1 MEEIKKISA
10 VLTLKSDEFNKSISD
25 VNKELK
31 LAQAEVQNSDAKLRV
46 YGKSMDTLQTKHDT
60 LQNKINSLKDKTNLY
75 TESINKSNEKLIKN
89 REDLDN
95 LAKKKDE
102 LNKKYNEAIKL
113 YGKESEQAKVLKVDL
128 DNLKNQYKEKENQI
142 RNNINTINTHNEKL
156 IKTETELVKTQGELK
171 NTSKELE
178 GLYGRFEIAGKSTE
192 ELSSKFKDV
201 GSKLNNAGNN
211 ILKFTAPLAVLGA
224 GAIKVGVDFESA
236 MSNVSAISGATGEE
250 LEKLS
255 EKAKEMGANTSKSA
269 TESADA
275 MSYMALAGWDS
286 TQIISG
292 IEPVLRLAEAGN
304 LDLAR
309 ASDLVTDSMSALGL
323 EVSELPQFLD
333 KVAKSSATSNT
344 SIDQLM
350 EAFLIVGGKANSLG
364 VDLDELSTV
373 LGVMAN
379 RGIKGAEAGRGLS
392 AILTNLT
399 APTGQAK
406 EALADLGLTAFD
418 KQGNFIGLENVIKN
432 LSRSTE
438 NLTQEEKNLYLS
450 QIAGKEHAKTLN
462 AIMASL
468 TEEYE
473 GLKQGINSADGALSK
488 MANTMQDNTK
498 GGFTK
503 LKSQLEGLGI
513 QFSEHLL
520 PHINRLIEGLS
531 KLLDW
536 FGGLDEGTQKTI
548 VNMGLLAIGLGGTLK
563 AVGGLSQ
570 GIGGIIGI
578 IGKVVPV
585 INSLTGGIGALTGGA
600 IASGGAIT
608 GVGTALMG
616 ALAPIAPFVLAVGG
630 IAVAGYAVNKCLSQE
645 VIPTVD
651 LFADKIEYINTGFN
665 SYGITYQTVVTT
677 ISESTKTAVGAYME
691 LDAQATN
698 TLMSMTY
705 GYSEVS
711 RISSESLNEMS
722 ASFFENILAVGEGSE
737 ELKEKLI
744 AEFNSALNGV
754 NVTTGEGLNEVVT
767 MFAQQYFEVE
777 EVTEDMKNQ
786 VIEMFNLT
794 KLETTSTTQTLGDEL
809 VSIFSEMGNKIN
821 IEMSTKREEDLVSLR
836 DFLENSKLITQEEYT
851 TMVEQTNTAYDTKK
865 QTVENIQNQIK
876 EILTRAKDEHRV
888 LTEEEVLSIA
898 ELQSKMKENAI
909 KILSQNEVE
918 ANVILERMKAND
930 ARVTAEKA
938 GEHIKKLNEQRDG
951 AIKAAEEEYNKVLA
965 SIVRMRDETGVVT
978 SEQADK
984 MIEEATRQK
993 DETIKKAE
1001 ETREGAVNTILGMN
1015 EDLKDS
1021 VNSTTGEIM
1030 TWWDKLKNWWDGWF
1044 PSKKTFETETIE
1056 VTVQRTVYENSGGN
1070 VQANALG
1077 TNYFQGGL
1085 TKINERGFELVE
1097 LPRGSKIFNND
1108 ASERYINRAVEE
1120 LISKFNNNSQPQT
1133 INIYSPRPLNAYEV
1147 SKQLKRQQRELLL
1160 GRYI

>member
-10 VLTLKSDEFNKSISD
+10 ILTLKSDEFNKSISD

-31 LAQAEVQNSDAKLRV
+31 LAQAEVQNSDAKLKV

-60 LQNKINSLKDKTNLY
+60 LQSKINSLKDKTNLY
-75 TESINKSNEKLIKN
+75 TESINKNNEKLIKN

-102 LNKKYNEAIKL
+102 LNKKYNETIKL
-113 YGKESEQAKVLKVDL
+113 YGKESEQARSLKGDL
-128 DNLKNQYKEKENQI
+128 DNLKNEYREKENQI
-142 RNNINTINTHNEKL
+142 KNNINTINNHNEKL
-156 IKTETELVKTQGELK
+156 VKTETELVKTQAELK
-171 NTSKELE
+171 NTSKELDD
-178 GLYGRFEIAGKSTE
+178 LSKRFTIAGKSSE
-192 ELSSKFKDV
+192 EISTKFKDV
-201 GSKLNNAGNN
+201 GSKLNDVGNN

-224 GAIKVGVDFESA
+224 GALKVGVDFESA

-250 LEKLS
+250 LEKLG

-364 VDLDELSTV
+364 VNLDELSTV

-399 APTGQAK
+399 APTGQAEK
-406 EALADLGLTAFD
+406 ALEALGLTAFD
-418 KQGNFIGLENVIKN
+418 GQGNFIGLENVIKN

-473 GLKQGINSADGALSK
+473 GLKSGINSADGALEK
-488 MANTMQDNTK
+488 MASTMQDNTK
-498 GGFTK
+498 GGLTK

-513 QFSEHLL
+513 QFAEHLL
-520 PHINRLIEGLS
+520 PHVNRLIDGVS

-536 FGGLDEGTQKTI
+536 FANLGEGTQKTI
-548 VNMGLLAIGLGGTLK
+548 VNIGLLSFGIGGLLK
-563 AVGGLSQ
+563 VAGGLSS
-570 GIGGIIGI
+570 GIGSIIGLV
-578 IGKVVPV
+578 GKLTPLLGG
-585 INSLTGGIGALTGGA
+585 LTGGVGLFSGS
-600 IASGGAIT
+600 IAGI
-608 GVGTALMG
+608 GTAFLG
-616 ALAPIAPFVLAVGG
+616 ALAPIAPFALAIGG
-630 IAVAGYAVNKCLSQE
+630 VAVAGYAVNKCLSQD

-651 LFADKIEYINTGFN
+651 LFANKIEYINTGFTG
-665 SYGITYQTVVTT
+665 YGATYQTVTTT
-677 ISESTKTAVGAYME
+677 ISDATKTAVSAYME
-691 LDAQATN
+691 LDTQATN
-698 TLMSMTY
+698 TLMSMSY

-744 AEFNSALNGV
+744 AEFNSALNGI
-754 NVTTGEGLNEVVT
+754 NVTTGEGLDEVVT

-777 EVTEDMKNQ
+777 AVTEDMKNQ

-794 KLETTSTTQTLGDEL
+794 KLETTSTTQTLGEEL

-821 IEMSTKREEDLVSLR
+821 TEMSTKREEDLASLK

-865 QTVENIQNQIK
+865 QTVEDIQNQIK
-876 EILTRAKDEHRV
+876 EILTRAKDEHRA

-909 KILSQNEVE
+909 RILSQNEVE

-930 ARVTAEKA
+930 ARVTAEQA

-978 SEQADK
+978 SEQANK

-1001 ETREGAVNTILGMN
+1001 ETRESAVNTILGMN

-1056 VTVQRTVYENSGGN
+1056 VTVQRTVYESSGGN

-1108 ASERYINRAVEE
+1108 ASERYIQRAVEE
-1120 LISKFNNNSQPQT
+1120 LVSKFNNNNQAQT
-1133 INIYSPRPLNAYEV
+1133 INIYSPRPLNAYEI

>member
-10 VLTLKSDEFNKSISD
+10 VLTLKSDKFNKSISD

-31 LAQAEVQNSDAKLRV
+31 LVQAEVQNSDTKLKV

-75 TESINKSNEKLIKN
+75 TERINKNNEKLIKN

-95 LAKKKDE
+95 LSKKKDE

-113 YGKESEQAKVLKVDL
+113 YGKESDQARSLKGDL
-128 DNLKNQYKEKENQI
+128 DNLKNEYREKENQI
-142 RNNINTINTHNEKL
+142 KNNINTINNHNEKL
-156 IKTETELVKTQGELK
+156 VKTETELVKTQSELK
-171 NTSKELE
+171 NTSKELDD
-178 GLYGRFEIAGKSTE
+178 LSKRFTIAGKSSE
-192 ELSSKFKDV
+192 EISTKFKDV
-201 GSKLNNAGNN
+201 GSKLNDVGNN

-224 GAIKVGVDFESA
+224 GALKVGVDFESA

-250 LEKLS
+250 LEKLG

-399 APTGQAK
+399 APTGQAEK
-406 EALADLGLTAFD
+406 ALGALGLTAFD
-418 KQGNFIGLENVIKN
+418 GQGNFIGLENVIKN

-473 GLKQGINSADGALSK
+473 GLKSGINSADGALEK

-498 GGFTK
+498 GGLTK
-503 LKSQLEGLGI
+503 LKSQIEGLGI
-513 QFSEHLL
+513 QFAEHLL
-520 PHINRLIEGLS
+520 PHVNRLIDGVS

-536 FGGLDEGTQKTI
+536 FANLGEGTQKTI
-548 VNMGLLAIGLGGTLK
+548 VNIGLLS
-563 AVGGLSQ
+563 V
-570 GIGGIIGI
+570 GIGGLLKVAGSLSSGIGSIIGLV
-578 IGKVVPV
+578 GKLTPLLGG
-585 INSLTGGIGALTGGA
+585 LTGGVGLFSGS
-600 IASGGAIT
+600 IAGI
-608 GVGTALMG
+608 GTAFLG
-616 ALAPIAPFVLAVGG
+616 ALAPIAPFALAIGG
-630 IAVAGYAVNKCLSQE
+630 VAVAGYAVNKCLSQD

-651 LFADKIEYINTGFN
+651 LFANKIEYINTGFTG
-665 SYGITYQTVVTT
+665 YGATYQTVTTT
-677 ISESTKTAVGAYME
+677 ISDATKTAVSAYME
-691 LDAQATN
+691 LDTQATN
-698 TLMSMTY
+698 TLMSMSY

-744 AEFNSALNGV
+744 AEFNSALNGI
-754 NVTTGEGLNEVVT
+754 NVTTGEGLDEVVT

-777 EVTEDMKNQ
+777 AVTEDMKNQ
-786 VIEMFNLT
+786 VIEMFNLI
-794 KLETTSTTQTLGDEL
+794 KLETTSTTQTLGEEL

-821 IEMSTKREEDLVSLR
+821 TEMSTKREEDLASLK

-865 QTVENIQNQIK
+865 QTVEDIQNQIK
-876 EILTRAKDEHRV
+876 EILTRAKNEHRA
-888 LTEEEVLSIA
+888 LTEKEVLSIA

-909 KILSQNEVE
+909 RILSQNEVE

-930 ARVTAEKA
+930 ARVTAEQA

-978 SEQADK
+978 AEQADK

-1001 ETREGAVNTILGMN
+1001 ETRESAVNTILGMN
-1015 EDLKDS
+1015 EYLKDS

-1030 TWWDKLKNWWDGWF
+1030 TW
-1044 PSKKTFETETIE
+1044 
-1056 VTVQRTVYENSGGN
+1056 
-1070 VQANALG
+1070 
-1077 TNYFQGGL
+1077 
-1085 TKINERGFELVE
+1085 
-1097 LPRGSKIFNND
+1097 
-1108 ASERYINRAVEE
+1108 
-1120 LISKFNNNSQPQT
+1120 
-1133 INIYSPRPLNAYEV
+1133 
-1147 SKQLKRQQRELLL
+1147 
-1160 GRYI
+1160 

>member
-1 MEEIKKISA
+1 MEEIKKISTI
-10 VLTLKSDEFNKSISD
+10 LTLKSDEFNKSISD

-31 LAQAEVQNSDAKLRV
+31 LAQAEVQNSDAKLKV

-60 LQNKINSLKDKTNLY
+60 LQSKINSLKDKTNLY
-75 TESINKSNEKLIKN
+75 TESINKNNEKLIKN

-102 LNKKYNEAIKL
+102 LNKKYNETIKL
-113 YGKESEQAKVLKVDL
+113 YGKESEQARSLKGDL
-128 DNLKNQYKEKENQI
+128 DNLKNEYREKENQI
-142 RNNINTINTHNEKL
+142 KNNINTINNHNEKL
-156 IKTETELVKTQGELK
+156 VKTETELVKTQAELK
-171 NTSKELE
+171 NTSKELDD
-178 GLYGRFEIAGKSTE
+178 LSKRFTIAGKSSE
-192 ELSSKFKDV
+192 EISTKFKDV
-201 GSKLNNAGNN
+201 GSKLNDVGNN

-224 GAIKVGVDFESA
+224 GALKVGVDFESA

-250 LEKLS
+250 LEKLG

-364 VDLDELSTV
+364 VNLDELSTV

-399 APTGQAK
+399 APTGQAEK
-406 EALADLGLTAFD
+406 ALEALGLTAFD
-418 KQGNFIGLENVIKN
+418 GQGNFIGLENVIKN

-468 TEEYE
+468 NEEYE
-473 GLKQGINSADGALSK
+473 GLKIGINSSDGALEK
-488 MANTMQDNTK
+488 MASTMQDNTK
-498 GGFTK
+498 GGLTK
-503 LKSQLEGLGI
+503 LKSQIEGLGI
-513 QFSEHLL
+513 QFAEHLL
-520 PHINRLIEGLS
+520 PHVNRLIDGVS

-536 FGGLDEGTQKTI
+536 FANLGEGTQKTI
-548 VNMGLLAIGLGGTLK
+548 VNIGLLS
-563 AVGGLSQ
+563 V
-570 GIGGIIGI
+570 GIGGLLKVAGSLSSGIGSIIGLV
-578 IGKVVPV
+578 GKLTPLLGG
-585 INSLTGGIGALTGGA
+585 LTGGVGLFSGS
-600 IASGGAIT
+600 IAGI
-608 GVGTALMG
+608 GTAFLG
-616 ALAPIAPFVLAVGG
+616 ALAPIAPFALAIGG
-630 IAVAGYAVNKCLSQE
+630 VAVAGYAVNKCLSQE

-651 LFADKIEYINTGFN
+651 LFANKIEYINTGFTG
-665 SYGITYQTVVTT
+665 YGATYQTVTTT
-677 ISESTKTAVGAYME
+677 ISDATKTAVSAYME
-691 LDAQATN
+691 LDTQATN
-698 TLMSMTY
+698 TLMSMSY
-705 GYSEVS
+705 GYSEMS
-711 RISSESLNEMS
+711 KISSDALNEMS
-722 ASFFENILAVGEGSE
+722 SIFYEVTLSIGDESA

-744 AEFNSALNGV
+744 AEFNTAINNV
-754 NVTTGEGLNEVVT
+754 NLTTGEGMNEVVN
-767 MFAQQYFEVE
+767 MFARKYFEVE

-794 KLETTSTTQTLGDEL
+794 KLETTSTTQTLGEEL

-821 IEMSTKREEDLVSLR
+821 TEMSTKREEDLASLK

-865 QTVENIQNQIK
+865 QTVEDIQNQIK
-876 EILTRAKDEHRV
+876 EILTRAKDEHRA

-909 KILSQNEVE
+909 RILSQNEVE

-930 ARVTAEKA
+930 ARVTAEQA

-978 SEQADK
+978 SEQANK

-1001 ETREGAVNTILGMN
+1001 ETRESAVNTILGMN

-1021 VNSTTGEIM
+1021 VNSTTGDIM

-1056 VTVQRTVYENSGGN
+1056 VTVQRTVYESSGGN

-1108 ASERYINRAVEE
+1108 ASERYIQRAVEE
-1120 LISKFNNNSQPQT
+1120 LVSKFNNNQAQT
-1133 INIYSPRPLNAYEV
+1133 INIYSPRPLNAYEI